1 LTHWWNVIA
10 LAAMR
15 TKIFLTVAGAA
26 VVVALAGC
34 IDTVGG
40 GKTPGMPFIRDSM
53 AGRYER
59 PLEQAYQAA
68 KDVIEFNG
76 KLVSETTLHGQT
88 NLVKTVEGKVNQRS
102 IWVRVEGVAPNVTQV
117 TVQARTPGGGSDIDL
132 VHEIEKQ
139 IALKLVVAR

>member
-1 LTHWWNVIA
+1 
-10 LAAMR
+10 MR

-26 VVVALAGC
+26 VVAALAGC

-40 GKTPGMPFIRDSM
+40 GKTAGVPFIRDSM

-76 KLVSETTLHGQT
+76 KLVSETILHGQT
-88 NLVKTVEGKVNQRS
+88 NLVKTVEGKVNQRT
-102 IWVRVEGVAPNVTQV
+102 IWVRVESVAPNVTQV
-117 TVQARTPGGGSDIDL
+117 TVQGRTPGGGSDIDL